1 MIEPPYSADAARYEK
16 MEYRRAGKSGVQLP
30 LLSLGLWQNFG
41 SHTPYQHSKELL
53 HYAFDQGICHF
64 DLANNYGPEYG
75 TAEETFGRVMAS
87 SFKPYRDEL
96 FISSKAG
103 YDMWPGPYGN
113 WGSRKYLMASIDQ
126 SLRRMNLDYVDIFY
140 SHRLD
145 PNTPIEETMQA
156 LVDIVRQ
163 GKALYAGISRYP
175 HDSADKAYRY
185 LAEHDVPCLL
195 LQDRYN
201 IIDRNI
207 QEKGVIDLTMDAG
220 AGLIVFSPLQ
230 QGLLTDRY
238 LEGIPQDSR
247 MARNQSL
254 KQSILTPKL
263 QNALRELNAIAA
275 KRGQT
280 LAQMSL
286 SWLMRDPRVT
296 SVIVGAS
303 SIRQLQ
309 DNLKARENL
318 AFTPDELAAIDRI
331 SEPHWIRQRTIR
343 LSRSLM

>member
-1 MIEPPYSADAARYEK
+1 MTEPVYSADAARYEK
-16 MEYRRAGKSGVQLP
+16 MQYRRAGKSGVQLP

-41 SHTPYQHSKELL
+41 SHTPFQHAKQLL

-75 TAEETFGRVMAS
+75 AAEETFGRVMAS

-113 WGSRKYLMASIDQ
+113 WGSRKYLMASLDQ
-126 SLRRMNLDYVDIFY
+126 SLRRMKLDYVDIFY
-140 SHRLD
+140 SHRFD
-145 PNTPIEETMQA
+145 PNTPIEETMQS

-175 HDSADKAYRY
+175 YEHADRAYRY
-185 LAEHDVPCLL
+185 LAAHDVPCLL

-201 IIDRNI
+201 ILDRNI
-207 QEKGVIDLTMDAG
+207 QERGVIDLTMDAN

-230 QGLLTDRY
+230 QGLLTGRY
-238 LEGIPQDSR
+238 LSGIPSDSR

-254 KQSILTPKL
+254 RQSTLTPEL
-263 QNALRELNAIAA
+263 VAALRELNAMAER
-275 KRGQT
+275 RGQS
-280 LAQMSL
+280 LAEMSL
-286 SWLMRDPRVT
+286 SWLMRDPSVS

-303 SIRQLQ
+303 SVEQLQ
-309 DNLKARENL
+309 DNLKAMSNL
-318 AFTPDELAAIDRI
+318 DFSPEELAAIDRI
-331 SEPHWIRQRTIR
+331 SEPHWIRQHP
-343 LSRSLM
+343 

>member
-1 MIEPPYSADAARYEK
+1 MIEPVYSADAARYEK
-16 MEYRRAGKSGVQLP
+16 MQYRRAGKSGVQLP

-41 SHTPYQHSKELL
+41 SHTPFQHAKQLL

-75 TAEETFGRVMAS
+75 AAEETFGRVMAS

-113 WGSRKYLMASIDQ
+113 WGSRKYLMASLDQ
-126 SLRRMNLDYVDIFY
+126 SLRRMKLDYVDIFY
-140 SHRLD
+140 SHRFD
-145 PNTPIEETMQA
+145 PNTPVEETMQA

-175 HDSADKAYRY
+175 YEHADRAYRY
-185 LAEHDVPCLL
+185 LASHDVPCLL

-201 IIDRNI
+201 ILDRNI
-207 QEKGVIDLTMDAG
+207 QERGVIDLTMNAN

-230 QGLLTDRY
+230 QGLLTGRY
-238 LEGIPQDSR
+238 LSGIPSDSR

-254 KQSILTPKL
+254 RQSTLTPEL
-263 QNALRELNAIAA
+263 VAALRELNAMAER
-275 KRGQT
+275 RGQT
-280 LAQMSL
+280 LAEMSL
-286 SWLMRDPRVT
+286 SWLMRDPRVS

-303 SIRQLQ
+303 SVEQLQ
-309 DNLKARENL
+309 DNLKAMSNL
-318 AFTPDELAAIDRI
+318 DFSPEELAAIDRI
-331 SEPHWIRQRTIR
+331 SEPHWIRQHP
-343 LSRSLM
+343 